1 MGHFLGSILKAILHS
16 LLSLEQVAGCLTGVC
31 LKRAVHGAAGHG
43 LVEIDEVAVKVGAV
57 HAGKLGLAAHG
68 QAAAAAHAGAV
79 DHNGVHG
86 NDALQ
91 AVLLAGLDHKLH
103 HDQRA
108 DGDDQIVLVAGGHQL
123 VQCSGN
129 NTLGAIAAVVG
140 HNAQFVA
147 AGFELVLKDQQV
159 LIAEARNSYNK
170 NDFEVKVDGNVYAFM
185 KRASRYYFNGDF
197 YPRPTMVYVEHC
209 NHISFHDVTLQNSP
223 FWTLHPAGC
232 NDVLISNIRVLNPLD
247 CTNSDG
253 IDPDHSTNVRIIG
266 CHVQCADDCICLKT
280 TAGNNEYGPTK
291 NVIISNCTLT
301 STSAA
306 IKIGTEGVADF
317 ENILVDNCI
326 ITGSNRGL
334 SIQIRDGG
342 CVRNVSFSNIMIE
355 TRRFAECWWGCA
367 EPIVMTTHDRNANTH
382 SGSIE
387 NVRFFNVTCKG
398 ENGVFLSGNEE
409 NHIKNV
415 LFENVN
421 VCLEATSKW
430 ERGMYDLRPIPP
442 EKEGMLHQ
450 KSAAMFLRWVD
461 GVTVRNSTLGFAGE
475 DRSDFAQAL
484 LTQNCTNVQTMGLT
498 AEAAAPEYQSI
509 ELG

>member
-1 MGHFLGSILKAILHS
+1 MGTFQVGLLLIGTFALLLALSVPVSVSIIISSVVTMASTLSLDLGTFVASQRMVGGVDSFS
-16 LLSLEQVAGCLTGVC
+16 LLAVPFYILCGVLMNTGGIAQKLIDFAKILVGRIPGGLAHTNILGNTLFGSLSGSSVAASVAIGGVLIPMEEKEGYDKKFAAAVNIASAPTGLIIPPSGILIIYPVLAGCSVVGMIMS
-31 LKRAVHGAAGHG
+31 GYIPG
-43 LVEIDEVAVKVGAV
+43 LMWALACMVVAYVIAKKN
-57 HAGKLGLAAHG
+57 HYPTAGKVPASVFFKYF
-68 QAAAAAHAGAV
+68 V
-79 DHNGVHG
+79 D
-86 NDALQ
+86 A
-91 AVLLAGLDHKLH
+91 
-103 HDQRA
+103 
-108 DGDDQIVLVAGGHQL
+108 
-123 VQCSGN
+123 
-129 NTLGAIAAVVG
+129 
-140 HNAQFVA
+140 
-147 AGFELVLKDQQV
+147 
-159 LIAEARNSYNK
+159 
-170 NDFEVKVDGNVYAFM
+170 
-185 KRASRYYFNGDF
+185 
-197 YPRPTMVYVEHC
+197 
-209 NHISFHDVTLQNSP
+209 
-223 FWTLHPAGC
+223 
-232 NDVLISNIRVLNPLD
+232 
-247 CTNSDG
+247 

-280 TAGNNEYGPTK
+280 TAGNDEYGPTK

-326 ITGSNRGL
+326 ITGTNRGL

-415 LFENVN
+415 LFENVS

-450 KSAAMFLRWVD
+450 KSAAVFLRWVD
-461 GVTVRNSTLGFAGE
+461 GVTIRNSTLGFAGE
-475 DRSDFAQAL
+475 DRSDFAQGL
-484 LTQNCTNVQTMGLT
+484 LTQNCTSVQTMGLT
-498 AEAAAPEYQSI
+498 AEAATPEYESVQ
-509 ELG
+509 LG